1 MNDFSIIYGTI
12 VAKKKDE
19 RVKEKKCFDELLG
32 KWRTFFQQN
41 KAVSDGDGW
50 HFTATSDGTIYRFG
64 FSVIENPAAT
74 LRLFCGNAV
83 AECTI
88 MKTVALK
95 EMLSDEEDMTE
106 TLTTA
111 TITSD
116 DTHENFFRA
125 IGAED
130 VYKQALAFIERGKN
144 NKPVTEEK

>member
-1 MNDFSIIYGTI
+1 MNDFSIIYGTL

-19 RVKEKKCFDELLG
+19 RAKEKKCFDELLG

-41 KAVSDGDGW
+41 KAVSDGDDW
-50 HFTATSDGTIYRFG
+50 HFTATSDGTIYRFS

-74 LRLFCGNAV
+74 LRLFCGNNV

-95 EMLSDEEDMTE
+95 EMLSGEEDMTE
-106 TLTTA
+106 TLTRA

-116 DTHENFFRA
+116 DTHENFFHA

-130 VYKQALAFIERGKN
+130 VYKQALALIEEN
-144 NKPVTEEK
+144 NKQKTEEK